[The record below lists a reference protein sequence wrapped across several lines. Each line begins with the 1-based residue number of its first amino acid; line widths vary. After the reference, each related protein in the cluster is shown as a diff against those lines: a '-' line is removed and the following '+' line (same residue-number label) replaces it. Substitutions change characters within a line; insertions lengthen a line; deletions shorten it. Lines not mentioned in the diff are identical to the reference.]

1 MSLKFEDFE
10 KLRSIYIKNSNN
22 PNLFTR
28 IELQTVMTIMKNIPF
43 YKQLQ
48 EQRGYVCLKE
58 LCLNMKLK
66 YFYANSIVKRYNKER
81 TKYYHLLYGQTS
93 NSYINVG
100 RSASKEEVCICDCC
114 FGEFIFAKYIQ
125 LTNEDINIK
134 IKKFQKKL
142 KTFFPFESIKEHDYT
157 RLFLHYDK
165 LFYKNN
171 EIVYKEGQELDG
183 IYLIINGIFEVYK
196 KAIPKNHLEI
206 ELERLDNKIKFL
218 KKESNYLTF
227 LLNGH
232 FNLSKKDRPRNLDS
246 KTDDNKTLFF
256 PKNNPNELMRVRINY
271 LI

>member
-1 MSLKFEDFE
+1 MIVALV
-10 KLRSIYIKNSNN
+10 
-22 PNLFTR
+22 NLY
-28 IELQTVMTIMKNIPF
+28 LQNISSS
-43 YKQLQ
+43 
-48 EQRGYVCLKE
+48 E
-58 LCLNMKLK
+58 
-66 YFYANSIVKRYNKER
+66 
-81 TKYYHLLYGQTS
+81 
-93 NSYINVG
+93 
-100 RSASKEEVCICDCC
+100 
-114 FGEFIFAKYIQ
+114 